1 MRYPSATASRIVHA
15 EPLYGA
21 QPPHLDPGLEAVG
34 IQTALLIGGRVEHLV
49 GGLGLGLELGI
60 RLRLRPR
67 LELGLGLRL
76 GLGLGLGLGF
86 GFGLRLGLGLGFGL
100 GLVGRV
106 EHLARPSWPRPRCG
120 AAVLAL
126 LDQAPA
132 LRRAAAVDE
141 RDLVGR
147 DAPHLH
153 AVAVEHGTQQ
163 PLRVGHAAPWF
174 GFGLG

>member
-49 GGLGLGLELGI
+49 GGLGLGLGLGI

-67 LELGLGLRL
+67 LELGLRLRL
-76 GLGLGLGLGF
+76 
-86 GFGLRLGLGLGFGL
+86 GLRLGLGLGFGL

-106 EHLARPSWPRPRCG
+106 EHLARPSWPWPRCG